1 MCKGLCMHTCT
12 RTHANLSAKT
22 NTVTHLQIFAAVPP
36 PSSYTPCTHTHAQ
49 LFKLSRSPSTTTHTP
64 LLSHLCHP
72 CSIHNSAP
80 LPLTASHPHLP
91 WVDGPPSLP
100 SGASERRA
108 KSPPNPQG
116 LSSLS
121 WNWAHRVAFILK
133 SPCSIPI
140 INDYPGLT
148 TIRIDQNQGLKA
160 RREQAGG

>member
-1 MCKGLCMHTCT
+1 MHAH
-12 RTHANLSAKT
+12 THKPINEDKYSDT
-22 NTVTHLQIFAAVPP
+22 TTDIC
-36 PSSYTPCTHTHAQ
+36 SSTTSQFLHTLHAQ
-49 LFKLSRSPSTTTHTP
+49 LFKLSRSPFTTTHTP
-64 LLSHLCHP
+64 LLSHLYHP

-80 LPLTASHPHLP
+80 LQLTASHPHLP

-116 LSSLS
+116 FSSLS

-148 TIRIDQNQGLKA
+148 TIRIDQNQGLKD

>member
-1 MCKGLCMHTCT
+1 MCKGLSMHTCT
-12 RTHANLSAKT
+12 SAHANLSAKT
-22 NTVTHLQIFAAVPP
+22 NTVTHLQIFAAAPP
-36 PSSYTPCTHTHAQ
+36 PSSHTPCTPTHAQ
-49 LFKLSRSPSTTTHTP
+49 LFKRSRSPPPPPTP
-64 LLSHLCHP
+64 LSFLTSHP
-72 CSIHNSAP
+72 CSIRNSAP

-116 LSSLS
+116 LSSVS

>member
-1 MCKGLCMHTCT
+1 MHTCT
-12 RTHANLSAKT
+12 RIHASLSTKT
-22 NTVTHLQIFAAVPP
+22 NTVTYVQICAAEPP
-36 PSSYTPCTHTHAQ
+36 PRSYTPCTHTRAQ
-49 LFKLSRSPSTTTHTP
+49 LSKLSRSPFTTTHTP
-64 LLSHLCHP
+64 LLSHLYHP

-80 LPLTASHPHLP
+80 LQLTASHPHP
-91 WVDGPPSLP
+91 PRVDGPPSLP

-108 KSPPNPQG
+108 KGPQNPQG

-121 WNWAHRVAFILK
+121 WDWAHRVAFILK

-148 TIRIDQNQGLKA
+148 TIRIDPNQGLKA